1 MALVY
6 SLCLQPALTPWHR
19 VFTVVTDIK
28 GTSAGVRGSASIDGD
43 HSKQW
48 NSSSQYTEGEEELLV
63 GAWNFSHPSATNCL
77 TLFPLDL
84 NPAAPFSPPTPL
96 HTCSVVSDL

>member
-63 GAWNFSHPSATNCL
+63 GAWNFPGKNTEMGCHFLLQGIFL
-77 TLFPLDL
+77 T
-84 NPAAPFSPPTPL
+84 
-96 HTCSVVSDL
+96 